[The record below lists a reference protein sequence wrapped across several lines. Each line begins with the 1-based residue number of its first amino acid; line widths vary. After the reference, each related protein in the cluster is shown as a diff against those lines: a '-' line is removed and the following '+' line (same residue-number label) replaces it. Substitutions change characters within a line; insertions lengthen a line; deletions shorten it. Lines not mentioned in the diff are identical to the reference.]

1 MCQLLRKLES
11 GVSMAQL
18 KSVLVFWFAQ
28 NCPSQMDCFWVA
40 ADMHH
45 CSLLQLLIQWKCQVL
60 IQARC
65 TTLVSESIGNGDG
78 CAP

>member
-1 MCQLLRKLES
+1 
-11 GVSMAQL
+11 
-18 KSVLVFWFAQ
+18 
-28 NCPSQMDCFWVA
+28 
-40 ADMHH
+40 MHH

>member
-1 MCQLLRKLES
+1 
-11 GVSMAQL
+11 
-18 KSVLVFWFAQ
+18 
-28 NCPSQMDCFWVA
+28 
-40 ADMHH
+40 MHQ